1 MRNKLKIAGVIA
13 VILLIAGLFL
23 YFRYFFTY
31 EQRNIVKRQIETV
44 TGQNLTITVFSYDG
58 KIVKRWTKVRKITS
72 GKENRSYTYFYTSDN
87 RYVQIPDSVMYI
99 AEEEE

>member
-1 MRNKLKIAGVIA
+1 MSRKLKIAGIVAA
-13 VILLIAGLFL
+13 VLLVVVLFV

-31 EQRNIVKRQIETV
+31 EQRNVMKRKIETV
-44 TGQNLTITVFSYDG
+44 TGQNLTITVFSYEG
-58 KIVKRWTKVRKITS
+58 KIVKRWTNVRKITS
-72 GKENRSYTYFYTSDN
+72 GKGERNYTFFYTSDN

>member
-1 MRNKLKIAGVIA
+1 MRTKLKIAGVIA
-13 VILLIAGLFL
+13 VILLIGGLFI

-44 TGQNLTITVFSYDG
+44 TGQNLTITVFSFDG

-72 GKENRSYTYFYTSDN
+72 GKDSRSYTFFYTSDN

>member
-72 GKENRSYTYFYTSDN
+72 GKESRSYTYFYTSDN